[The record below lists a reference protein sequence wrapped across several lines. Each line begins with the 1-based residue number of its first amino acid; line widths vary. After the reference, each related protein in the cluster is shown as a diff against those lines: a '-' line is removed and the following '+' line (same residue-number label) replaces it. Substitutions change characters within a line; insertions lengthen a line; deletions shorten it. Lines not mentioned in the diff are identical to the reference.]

1 MPNLRVAEDIVPL
14 SDFKAR
20 ASELLKR
27 LAETGAPMV
36 ITQNGRA
43 AGVLLSPSE
52 FDVLTERARLANAI
66 AEGLEDAGTNKVVT
80 HESMVAEVQAR
91 YGDEDRQQVVRPR
104 SGVPSKRS

>member
-20 ASELLKR
+20 ASELLKK

-43 AGVLLSPSE
+43 AGVLLSPAE
-52 FDVLTERARLANAI
+52 FDSLTERAQFVKAV
-66 AEGLEDAGTNKVVT
+66 AEGMEDLRSGRVVP
-80 HESMVAEVQAR
+80 HESMVAEVKSR
-91 YGDEDRQQVVRPR
+91 YGE
-104 SGVPSKRS
+104 GEE

>member
-20 ASELLKR
+20 ASELLKK

-43 AGVLLSPSE
+43 AAVLLSPAE
-52 FDVLTERARLANAI
+52 FDTLTERARFVRAV
-66 AEGLEDAGTNKVVT
+66 AEGLADADSGRVVD
-80 HESMVAEVQAR
+80 HQSMVAEVMAR
-91 YGDEDRQQVVRPR
+91 YDAQDE
-104 SGVPSKRS
+104 

>member
-43 AGVLLSPSE
+43 AGVLLSPTE
-52 FDVLTERARLANAI
+52 FDALTERARFVNAV
-66 AEGLEDAGTNKVVT
+66 AEGLADVESGHVID
-80 HESMVAEVQAR
+80 HQSMVAEAATR
-91 YGDEDRQQVVRPR
+91 YGSDNEHP
-104 SGVPSKRS
+104 SGNPPFPADPASC

>member
-14 SDFKAR
+14 SEFKTR

-43 AGVLLSPSE
+43 AGVLLSPAE
-52 FDVLTERARLANAI
+52 FDALTERLRFANAV
-66 AEGLEDAGTNKVVT
+66 AEGLDDTRSGRVVT
-80 HESMVAEVQAR
+80 HESLVAEVHTR
-91 YGDEDRQQVVRPR
+91 YGDEE
-104 SGVPSKRS
+104 

>member
-27 LAETGAPMV
+27 LAETGAPIV

-43 AGVLLSPSE
+43 AGVLLSPAE
-52 FDVLTERARLANAI
+52 FDALTERIRFVNAV
-66 AEGLEDAGTNKVVT
+66 AKGLEDAESGKVVT
-80 HESMVAEVQAR
+80 HESMAAEVQTR
-91 YGDEDRQQVVRPR
+91 YGDQE
-104 SGVPSKRS
+104 

>member
-1 MPNLRVAEDIVPL
+1 MPNLRVAEDIFPL

-43 AGVLLSPSE
+43 VGVLLSPAE
-52 FDVLTERARLANAI
+52 FDSLTERARFINAV
-66 AEGLEDAGTNKVVT
+66 AEGLEEVRSGKVVS
-80 HESMVAEVQAR
+80 HESMVAEVKTR
-91 YGDEDRQQVVRPR
+91 YGDEE
-104 SGVPSKRS
+104 

>member
-14 SDFKAR
+14 SDFKTR

-43 AGVLLSPSE
+43 AGVLLSPAE
-52 FDVLTERARLANAI
+52 FDAMTERLRFLSAV
-66 AEGLEDAGTNKVVT
+66 AEGLDDTRSGRVVT
-80 HESMVAEVQAR
+80 HESLVAEVQTR
-91 YGDEDRQQVVRPR
+91 YGDEE
-104 SGVPSKRS
+104 

>member
-1 MPNLRVAEDIVPL
+1 MSNLRVAEDIVPL

-43 AGVLLSPSE
+43 AGVLLSPTE
-52 FDVLTERARLANAI
+52 FDALTERARFVNAV
-66 AEGLEDAGTNKVVT
+66 ADGLEDTRSGRHVR
-80 HESMVAEVQAR
+80 HESMVAEVRAR
-91 YGDEDRQQVVRPR
+91 YGDE
-104 SGVPSKRS
+104 G